1 MQSLM
6 KGLGEYYLVEGVRF
20 EYKDL
25 PGSRKKLIK
34 AFKKKLVKDIFGI
47 VSNKR
52 AHNVID
58 DGVKISIRFTRRGI
72 DHFCNDVLLT
82 LSGMYFDEESMKSKD
97 TILSNANY
105 VQTSHEK
112 IHYRTDGRDL
122 WFAYLDSE
130 GRGVYF
136 KVCFNKNIKGY
147 EFYSAEKE
155 LKIK

>member
-1 MQSLM
+1 MM
-6 KGLGEYYLVEGVRF
+6 EYYLVEGVRF

-25 PGSRKKLIK
+25 PYSQKKQIK
-34 AFKKKLVKDIFGI
+34 KYKKILAKDVFNV
-47 VSNKR
+47 VSNKE

-58 DGVKISIRFTRRGI
+58 DGVKITIHFTRKGI

-82 LSGMYFDEESMKSKD
+82 LSGMYFDEESMKTID
-97 TILSNANY
+97 TILSKAQY

-112 IHYRTDGRDL
+112 IHSRKDGRDL

-136 KVCFNKNIKGY
+136 KVCLNKNIKGY
-147 EFYSAEKE
+147 EFYSVERE